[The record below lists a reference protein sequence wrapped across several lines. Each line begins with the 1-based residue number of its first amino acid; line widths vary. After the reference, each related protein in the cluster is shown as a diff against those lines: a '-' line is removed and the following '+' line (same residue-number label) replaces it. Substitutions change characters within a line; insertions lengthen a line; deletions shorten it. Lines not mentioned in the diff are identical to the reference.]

1 MQLPVEIEN
10 SVCVLLAKYGKK
22 RYWVYRIVLLS
33 VLLFV
38 LSMPFIEVDITCQSR
53 GIVRSMYDNV
63 TLTSIVSG
71 RVLSVNVK
79 NNSSVRR
86 GDTLVVLDSRN
97 IIEQIRSHEFLLD
110 ELRCKVSDLGVLT
123 CANPSV
129 DSLSTI
135 QYRKEWMEYVAL
147 QNDLR
152 LKKRQ
157 RVREYERTRKAKQ
170 LGLVSDVEY
179 CKMRDYVYDNMSDIN
194 VLKAQKLSN
203 WQQTKQQLEEQLI
216 NIEGET
222 QRLTAELSNYTIVSP
237 ISGTI
242 MSSSQIQV
250 NSYVPAGQPIAAVT
264 PEDDLI
270 VECYVEPANVGFVE
284 IGQNV
289 LLQLDAFNYNQWG
302 MVEAVV
308 YDIDK
313 NVTLQDSKVFFIVRC
328 KMKKHTL
335 SLSNGYC
342 VHVKKGMTLNGRFFV
357 TRRSLWQLLFDK
369 VDDWFNPKSSKA

>member
-33 VLLFV
+33 VLLIV

-71 RVLSVNVK
+71 RVISVNVK
-79 NNSSVRR
+79 NNSPVSR

-97 IIEQIRSHEFLLD
+97 VIEQIRSHKVLLD
-110 ELRCKVSDLGVLT
+110 ELKCKVSDLGVLT
-123 CANPSV
+123 RPNPSV

-179 CKMRDYVYDNMSDIN
+179 CKMRDYVDDNISDIN

-222 QRLTAELSNYTIVSP
+222 QRLMAELSNYTIVSP

-242 MSSSQIQV
+242 MSSSQTQV
-250 NSYVPAGQPIAAVT
+250 NSYVPAGQPIAVVT

-270 VECYVEPANVGFVE
+270 VDCYVEPSNVGFVE

-328 KMKKHTL
+328 KMKKRTL

-342 VHVKKGMTLNGRFFV
+342 AHVKKGMTLNGRFFV